1 MLDVAAGPS
10 LANVDAFCLFVGY
23 GRSGHSAIGS
33 IIDAH
38 PNAVVSHELHAVARF
53 FDGLSRDGLFQEIL
67 SLSQQQAH
75 HGRVSSK
82 VDGGAYQ
89 HRIDG
94 QVKSSDA
101 VIKVIGDKKGA
112 GTSRLFGRMGLQHI
126 DRFKDYIGLP
136 VKIIHVVRNPFD
148 IVAAGKARGS
158 SGFASGVPI
167 VAAIRERHRGNDWLD
182 VYHED
187 VIADPMSAISRI
199 VEFLGLEIIPAH
211 LQKCAA
217 YLYESPRRRR
227 FENEWTADEKTAV
240 HSLIHRF
247 DFLERYSWDR

>member
-1 MLDVAAGPS
+1 MLDKAAGPS
-10 LANVDAFCLFVGY
+10 LANVDTFCLFIGY

-53 FDGLSRDGLFQEIL
+53 FDGVSRDTLFQEIL

-75 HGRVSSK
+75 QGRASSK
-82 VDGGAYQ
+82 AGGGSYP

-94 QVKSSDA
+94 QLKSDDA
-101 VIKVIGDKKGA
+101 IIQVIGDKKGA
-112 GTSRLFGRMGLQHI
+112 GTSRLFGRMGLEYI
-126 DRFKDYIGLP
+126 DRFKDYIGVP

-167 VAAIRERHRGNDWLD
+167 VAAIRERQHGNDWLD
-182 VYHED
+182 LYYED
-187 VIADPMSAISRI
+187 VIADPASLLSRI
-199 VEFLGLEIIPAH
+199 IEFLGLEIIPAH

-217 YLYESPRRRR
+217 YLYESPRKRR
-227 FENEWTADEKTAV
+227 FEIEWSAGEKSAV
-240 HSLIHRF
+240 QSLIDRF
-247 DFLERYSWDR
+247 DFLERYSWDS